1 MWELLNLL
9 FGVFGSL
16 GLVFTVAVMY
26 MTPEWK
32 VKLLRMMRKDKN
44 YGIVRIAQRGRR
56 ISKHVVDFN
65 NNTAEIRGKVYVL
78 PKDVWL
84 EESQFPVVTFYHLDG
99 VEPRELQME
108 PEETSKVKEPN
119 ILASV
124 FYEIKARAEAGA
136 LLKRISL
143 FQLLLIITVV
153 VSLAAAALAFL
164 SMNNSS
170 AALEAIHKF
179 TPIIKG

>member
-1 MWELLNLL
+1 MFEFLNLIL
-9 FGVFGSL
+9 GIVGSL
-16 GLVFTVAVMY
+16 GLVFTIALMY
-26 MTPEWK
+26 VTPEWK
-32 VKLLRMMRKDKN
+32 VKLLRVMRKDKN

-56 ISKHVVDFN
+56 VSKHVVDFN
-65 NNTAEIRGKVYVL
+65 QNIVEIQGKAYVL

-99 VEPRELQME
+99 VEPREMQME
-108 PEETSKVKEPN
+108 PAETSKVKEPN

-136 LLKRISL
+136 LLKRIGL
-143 FQLLLIITVV
+143 FQLLLIITVI

-179 TPIIKG
+179 TPVIKG